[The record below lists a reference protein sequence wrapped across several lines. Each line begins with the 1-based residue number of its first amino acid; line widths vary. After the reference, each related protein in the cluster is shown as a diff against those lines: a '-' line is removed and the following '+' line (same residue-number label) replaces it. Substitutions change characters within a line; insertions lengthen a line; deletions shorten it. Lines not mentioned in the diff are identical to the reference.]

1 MSDKNQYME
10 PILILLKE
18 KQELARNEFERTD
31 LNGSG
36 KYSEMEKW
44 FSEIETIIARTPP
57 EYYVENIILYEDAR
71 GTVGRVEYEYC
82 DKEVKDRIPSLR
94 IVAELI

>member
-10 PILILLKE
+10 PILMLLKE

-82 DKEVKDRIPSLR
+82 DRGVRDHLPSLR
-94 IVAELI
+94 IVAELV

>member
-1 MSDKNQYME
+1 MSDKNQFME

-18 KQELARNEFERTD
+18 KQELARNEYERTD

-36 KYSEMEKW
+36 KYSEMERW
-44 FSEIETIIARTPP
+44 FSELEKTIVHTPP
-57 EYYVENIILYEDAR
+57 EYYVKNIILYEDVS
-71 GTVGRVEYEYC
+71 GKIVRVEYEYC
-82 DKEVKDRIPSLR
+82 DRDMKDRIPSLR